1 MPVSLMRNG
10 LTAENSIFSQ
20 KPSINVKRSKFD
32 LSRLNCFTSDIGMLV
47 PVDLIPTLPGDVF
60 DLSCQ
65 YQIDFRPLLVPTL
78 TAYKVRVHYYY
89 CKMSDLYE
97 GWESFISKGR
107 SGNLSLVLPSIS
119 ASILNATNFSGLTD
133 PNFKSNDGSFSLY
146 NCSSLPAYLLG
157 KPHYLQDS
165 SSLFK
170 PFGSS
175 YSETGFSSSAVSALP
190 FFMYQ
195 KVYRSNYLDPNL
207 YSNGV
212 VKQNVWFPD
221 DLDSSLWRIGYSSSN
236 LYSDCRFVPINSSL
250 SGPSIANFVPIAQP
264 VSSSEQ
270 IGDTFV
276 NILQLRYAMFTNDM
290 FTTALPFLQR
300 GLQTSLDLDVNGVSL
315 TSTFQ
320 GIQDTLTFS
329 GSLGTSTVSLSGNTN
344 NSTIGI
350 NGDTGSSDVYF
361 TSINGA
367 KIKASAYDNESGHSL
382 MVDKSGQFYNANSS
396 GGSNYSYTITPTG
409 ISNTA
414 HTHSVNL
421 SNTHNHAF
429 SVTGGSH
436 THSFSIGDLTYTPR
450 GTVSSSLSSGGQVQ
464 FTAQNLRSL
473 LAMSVWQERN
483 ALTNGSYGQFIKVH
497 FDHNPNNK
505 WCEPIY
511 IGGVSSVF
519 NMSTVVQTSASVDG
533 STPQGNPSGL
543 GSSRSSDKVGRFTA
557 PDYGYIMA
565 IMSIIP
571 DTVYSTINEH
581 WTFETTPDDFYMP
594 EFEQL
599 SYQPIP
605 NKMLGDFGD
614 DNEGLFGYSNRY
626 VYMKQRDNVVRG
638 MFSLP
643 SDKNAYFHSYV
654 QQRAFTS
661 VPKLSQQFVTCYPPN
676 IDRSFLAYPGE
687 PCFLV
692 QFYSGVKAVRPMS
705 YASRPND
712 FGF

>member
-119 ASILNATNFSGLTD
+119 YGYGISDVGGLTD
-133 PNFKSNDGSFSLY
+133 PNFKTVSGKFNPRVPCSLFSYLCGKPLHVQDSASLY
-146 NCSSLPAYLLG
+146 
-157 KPHYLQDS
+157 
-165 SSLFK
+165 K
-170 PFGSS
+170 PFGES
-175 YSETGFSSSAVSALP
+175 YTSTGFSSPASVNVLP
-190 FFMYQ
+190 FLMYQ
-195 KVYRSNYLDPNL
+195 KIYRSNYLDPNL

-212 VKQNVWFPD
+212 VKQDIWFPD
-221 DLDSSLWRIGYSSSN
+221 DLDSSLWRFDFSSSN
-236 LYSDCRFVPINSSL
+236 FVFGYKFAPIGSSPN
-250 SGPSIANFVPIAQP
+250 GTIANFVPLAQP
-264 VSSSEQ
+264 VNSSEK
-270 IGDTFV
+270 IGDDFV

-344 NSTIGI
+344 NSTIGV
-350 NGDTGSSDVYF
+350 NGDTDSSDVYF
-361 TSINGA
+361 TSLNGA
-367 KIKASAYDNESGHSL
+367 TIKASAF
-382 MVDKSGQFYNANSS
+382 DKGSS
-396 GGSNYSYTITPTG
+396 GMVVVDTSGRVLNSNNDGGENYSYTITPTG
-409 ISNTA
+409 ISNTS
-414 HTHSVNL
+414 HSHSVNL

-429 SVTGGSH
+429 SVSGGSH
-436 THSFSIGDLTYTPR
+436 THALNVADLTYTPR

-519 NMSTVVQTSASVDG
+519 NMSTVVQTSASTEG

-543 GSSRSSDKVGRFTA
+543 GSSRSSDKIGRFTS

-581 WTFETTPDDFYMP
+581 WTFETTPDDFYFP

-605 NKMLGDFGD
+605 NKMLGDFRD

-626 VYMKQRDNVVRG
+626 VYMKQRDNIVRG

-676 IDRSFLAYPGE
+676 IDRSFLAYTGE

-692 QFYSGVKAVRPMS
+692 QFYSGVKAVRPLS

>member
-10 LTAENSIFSQ
+10 LTAENSLFSQ
-20 KPSINVKRSKFD
+20 KPSVNVKRSKFD

-107 SGNLSLVLPSIS
+107 SGNLALSLPGIS
-119 ASILNATNFSGLTD
+119 LANISKCKGLTD
-133 PNFKSNDGSFSLY
+133 SNFKSSDGTFQPDVPCSLY
-146 NCSSLPAYLLG
+146 SYLVG
-157 KPHYLQDS
+157 KPTKVQDS
-165 SSLFK
+165 ASLFK
-170 PFGSS
+170 PFGDS
-175 YSETGFSSSAVSALP
+175 YSDTGFSSSSVVSLP
-190 FFMYQ
+190 FLMYQ
-195 KVYRSNYLDPNL
+195 KIYRSNYLDPNL

-212 VKQNVWFPD
+212 VKSDVWFPD
-221 DLDSSLWRIGYSSSN
+221 DIDSSNWRASYSLSN
-236 LYSDCRFVPINSSL
+236 CYNGSFVPIGCEFPENE
-250 SGPSIANFVPIAQP
+250 IANFVPIAQP
-264 VSSSEQ
+264 VNGSPV
-270 IGDTFV
+270 GDNMV
-276 NILQLRYAMFTNDM
+276 NLLQLRYAMFTNDM

-300 GLQTSLDLDVNGVSL
+300 GPQTSLDLDVNGVTLS
-315 TSTFQ
+315 STFK
-320 GIQDTLTFS
+320 GIQDSLSFS
-329 GSLGTSTVSLSGNTN
+329 GSVGTSSVNVYGQSDNAKADLTGFSDMSIRAVNYDSSNPAIHVDSSDGLLKNAGTN
-344 NSTIGI
+344 GDNLTYKI
-350 NGDTGSSDVYF
+350 NGIPVVQAPHSHHFNV
-361 TSINGA
+361 
-367 KIKASAYDNESGHSL
+367 ESGVH
-382 MVDKSGQFYNANSS
+382 
-396 GGSNYSYTITPTG
+396 
-409 ISNTA
+409 
-414 HTHSVNL
+414 
-421 SNTHNHAF
+421 
-429 SVTGGSH
+429 SH
-436 THSFSIGDLTYTPR
+436 TLKLDNLLYTPR
-450 GTVSSSLSSGGQVQ
+450 GTVSSTLSKGGQVQ

-497 FDHNPNNK
+497 FDSSPNNK
-505 WCEPIY
+505 WCEPVY

-519 NMSTVVQTSASVDG
+519 NMSTVVQTSSSVDG
-533 STPQGNPSGL
+533 GTPQGNPSGL
-543 GSSRSSDKVGRFTA
+543 GSSRSSDFVGKFTS

-571 DTVYSTINEH
+571 DTVYTTINEH

-599 SYQPIP
+599 SYQPIL
-605 NKMLGDFGD
+605 NKMLGDFDYYGAND
-614 DNEGLFGYSNRY
+614 DLFGYSNRY
-626 VYMKQRDNVVRG
+626 VYLKQRDNVVRG
-638 MFSLP
+638 LFSLP
-643 SDKNAYFHSYV
+643 SSVNSYYHSYV
-654 QQRAFTS
+654 QQRAFLT

-705 YASRPND
+705 YSSRPND

>member
-107 SGNLSLVLPSIS
+107 SGNLSLSLPSIS
-119 ASILNATNFSGLTD
+119 TSFLSSEVVSGLTD
-133 PNFKSNDGSFSLY
+133 PNFKTSNGDFAPSVPCSLVSYLCGKPYFVQDSASLY
-146 NCSSLPAYLLG
+146 
-157 KPHYLQDS
+157 
-165 SSLFK
+165 K

-175 YSETGFSSSAVSALP
+175 YTKTGFNVPSICSLP
-190 FFMYQ
+190 FLMYQ
-195 KVYRSNYLDPNL
+195 KIYRSNYLDPNL

-212 VKQNVWFPD
+212 VKQDIWFPD
-221 DLDSSLWRIGYSSSN
+221 DLDSSLWRISYSCSN
-236 LYSDCRFVPINSSL
+236 LANGMSFVPIGSVPPSSNYI
-250 SGPSIANFVPIAQP
+250 SNFVPIAQP
-264 VSSSEQ
+264 VGSSEK
-270 IGDTFV
+270 IGDNRV
-276 NILQLRYAMFTNDM
+276 NLLQLRYAMFTNDM

-344 NSTIGI
+344 NSTIGVSSSSPLNI
-350 NGDTGSSDVYF
+350 EAVSYPLASSADVAVAPSTGFITNSANDGSYNSAFYLKNFNGV
-361 TSINGA
+361 
-367 KIKASAYDNESGHSL
+367 
-382 MVDKSGQFYNANSS
+382 
-396 GGSNYSYTITPTG
+396 
-409 ISNTA
+409 
-414 HTHSVNL
+414 
-421 SNTHNHAF
+421 NTHNHAF

-436 THSFSIGDLTYTPR
+436 THALNVADLTYTPR

-519 NMSTVVQTSASVDG
+519 NMSTVVQTSASTEG

-543 GSSRSSDKVGRFTA
+543 GSSRSSDKVGKFTA

-626 VYMKQRDNVVRG
+626 VYMKQRDNIVRG

-676 IDRSFLAYPGE
+676 IDRSFLAYTGE

>member
-107 SGNLSLVLPSIS
+107 SGNLSLNLPSIP
-119 ASILNATNFSGLTD
+119 ASILSASNFSGLTD
-133 PNFKSNDGSFSLY
+133 PNFKSVDGSYCLY
-146 NCSSLPAYLLG
+146 TPCSLPSYLLG
-157 KPHYLQDS
+157 KPHYVQDS
-165 SSLFK
+165 ASLFL

-175 YSETGFSSSAVSALP
+175 YSSTGFSVSSVNSLP
-190 FFMYQ
+190 FLMYQ
-195 KVYRSNYLDPNL
+195 KIYRSNYLDPNL

-212 VKQNVWFPD
+212 VKQDVWFPD
-221 DLDSSLWRIGYSSSN
+221 DLDSSLWRISYSSSN
-236 LYSDCRFVPINSSL
+236 LIDGYRFAPIGTHL
-250 SGPSIANFVPIAQP
+250 VGSIANFVPIAQP
-264 VSSSEQ
+264 VGSSSSV
-270 IGDTFV
+270 GDNYV
-276 NILQLRYAMFTNDM
+276 NLLQLRYAMFTNDM

-344 NSTIGI
+344 NSTIGV
-350 NGDTGSSDVYF
+350 SSSSPLNIEAVSYP
-361 TSINGA
+361 
-367 KIKASAYDNESGHSL
+367 L
-382 MVDKSGQFYNANSS
+382 NSS
-396 GGSNYSYTITPTG
+396 ADVAVAPSTGFLTNFNNEGSYNSSFYLKNFNG
-409 ISNTA
+409 
-414 HTHSVNL
+414 V
-421 SNTHNHAF
+421 NTHNHAF

-436 THSFSIGDLTYTPR
+436 THALNVADLTYTPR

-519 NMSTVVQTSASVDG
+519 NMSTVVQTSASTEG

-543 GSSRSSDKVGRFTA
+543 GSSRSSDKVGKFTS

-605 NKMLGDFGD
+605 NKMLGDFGG

-626 VYMKQRDNVVRG
+626 VYMKQRDNIVRG

-676 IDRSFLAYPGE
+676 IDRSFLAYTGE

>member
-107 SGNLSLVLPSIS
+107 SGNLSLNLPSIP
-119 ASILNATNFSGLTD
+119 ASILSASNFSGLTD
-133 PNFKSNDGSFSLY
+133 PNFKSVEGSYCLY
-146 NCSSLPAYLLG
+146 TPCSLPSYLLG
-157 KPHYLQDS
+157 KPHYVQDS
-165 SSLFK
+165 ASLFL

-175 YSETGFSSSAVSALP
+175 YSSTGFSVSSVNSLP
-190 FFMYQ
+190 FLMYQ
-195 KVYRSNYLDPNL
+195 KIYRSNYLDPNL

-212 VKQNVWFPD
+212 VKQDVWFPD
-221 DLDSSLWRIGYSSSN
+221 DLDSSLWRISYSSSN
-236 LYSDCRFVPINSSL
+236 LIDGCRFAPIGTHL
-250 SGPSIANFVPIAQP
+250 VGSIANFVPIAQP
-264 VSSSEQ
+264 VGSSSSV
-270 IGDTFV
+270 GDNYV
-276 NILQLRYAMFTNDM
+276 NLLQLRYAMFTNDM

-344 NSTIGI
+344 NSTIGV
-350 NGDTGSSDVYF
+350 SSSSPLNIEAVSYP
-361 TSINGA
+361 
-367 KIKASAYDNESGHSL
+367 L
-382 MVDKSGQFYNANSS
+382 NSS
-396 GGSNYSYTITPTG
+396 ADVAVAPSTG
-409 ISNTA
+409 FLTNFNNEGYYNSSFYLKNFNG
-414 HTHSVNL
+414 V
-421 SNTHNHAF
+421 NTHNHAF

-436 THSFSIGDLTYTPR
+436 THALNVADLTYTPR

-519 NMSTVVQTSASVDG
+519 NMSTVVQTSASTEG

-543 GSSRSSDKVGRFTA
+543 GSSRSSDKVGKFTS

-605 NKMLGDFGD
+605 NKMLGDFGG

-626 VYMKQRDNVVRG
+626 VYMKQRDNIVRG

-676 IDRSFLAYPGE
+676 IDRSFLAYTGE

>member
-20 KPSINVKRSKFD
+20 KPSVNVKRSKFD

-89 CKMSDLYE
+89 CKMSDLFE

-107 SGNLSLVLPSIS
+107 SGNLSLTLPVIS
-119 ASILNATNFSGLTD
+119 SDFLSSSDFGGLTD
-133 PNFKSNDGSFSLY
+133 PNFKSSNGDFAPFVPCSLVSYLCGKPYFVQDSASLY
-146 NCSSLPAYLLG
+146 L
-157 KPHYLQDS
+157 
-165 SSLFK
+165 

-175 YSETGFSSSAVSALP
+175 YSKTGFSVSSVSSLP
-190 FFMYQ
+190 FLMYQ
-195 KVYRSNYLDPNL
+195 KIYRSNYLDPNL

-212 VKQNVWFPD
+212 VKQDIWFPD
-221 DLDSSLWRIGYSSSN
+221 DLDSSLWRISYSCSN
-236 LYSDCRFVPINSSL
+236 LSGGMSFVPIGSSF
-250 SGPSIANFVPIAQP
+250 PSSSAISNFVPIAQP
-264 VSSSEQ
+264 VDSSEA
-270 IGDTFV
+270 IGDNRV
-276 NILQLRYAMFTNDM
+276 NLLQLRYAMFTNDM

-315 TSTFQ
+315 TSTFK

-329 GSLGTSTVSLSGNTN
+329 GSIGTSSVSLSGTSGTSSSISDQSTGVVISVPSSGYTADTFALSGFSPVVGVSSKKNLIYQTDN
-344 NSTIGI
+344 GVSSNFGIYGLNSSH
-350 NGDTGSSDVYF
+350 N
-361 TSINGA
+361 
-367 KIKASAYDNESGHSL
+367 HSL
-382 MVDKSGQFYNANSS
+382 SLN
-396 GGSNYSYTITPTG
+396 
-409 ISNTA
+409 
-414 HTHSVNL
+414 
-421 SNTHNHAF
+421 
-429 SVTGGSH
+429 GGSH
-436 THSFSIGDLTYTPR
+436 SHSLSIGNLTYTPR
-450 GTVSSSLSSGGQVQ
+450 GSVNSVLSSGGQVQ

-497 FDHNPNNK
+497 FDHSPNNR
-505 WCEPIY
+505 WFEPVY

-519 NMSTVVQTSASVDG
+519 NMSTVVQTSASTEG

-543 GSSRSSDKVGRFTA
+543 GSSRSSDRVGKFTS

-581 WTFETTPDDFYMP
+581 WTFETSPDDFYMP

-614 DNEGLFGYSNRY
+614 DNDGLFGYSNRY
-626 VYMKQRDNVVRG
+626 VYMKQRDNIVRG

-705 YASRPND
+705 YASRPNN

>member
-47 PVDLIPTLPGDVF
+47 PIDLIPTLPGDVF

-119 ASILNATNFSGLTD
+119 ACYGLSDIGGLTD
-133 PNFKSNDGSFSLY
+133 PNFKSVSGEFNPRVPCSLY
-146 NCSSLPAYLLG
+146 SYLCG
-157 KPHYLQDS
+157 KPLHVQDS
-165 SSLFK
+165 ASLYK
-170 PFGSS
+170 PFGES
-175 YSETGFSSSAVSALP
+175 YTPTGFSSPTSVNALP
-190 FFMYQ
+190 FLMYQ
-195 KVYRSNYLDPNL
+195 KIYRSNYLDPNL

-212 VKQNVWFPD
+212 VKQDIWFPD
-221 DLDSSLWRIGYSSSN
+221 DLDSSLWRFNFSSSN
-236 LYSDCRFVPINSSL
+236 LFLGYKFAPIGSSPK
-250 SGPSIANFVPIAQP
+250 GTIANFVPVAQP
-264 VSSSEQ
+264 VNSSEK
-270 IGDTFV
+270 IGDDFV
-276 NILQLRYAMFTNDM
+276 NLLQLRYAMFTNDM

-350 NGDTGSSDVYF
+350 NGDTGNSDVYF
-361 TSINGA
+361 TSLNGA
-367 KIKASAYDNESGHSL
+367 KIKASSFNPSYPTVSINDSGF
-382 MVDKSGQFYNANSS
+382 VENRSS
-396 GGSNYSYTITPTG
+396 TSDVLNTSYTITPTG

-414 HTHSVNL
+414 HSHSVNL

-436 THSFSIGDLTYTPR
+436 THALNVADLTYTPR

-519 NMSTVVQTSASVDG
+519 NMSTVVQTSASAEG

-543 GSSRSSDKVGRFTA
+543 GSSRSSDKIGKFTA

-614 DNEGLFGYSNRY
+614 DNDGLFGYSNRY
-626 VYMKQRDNVVRG
+626 VYMKQRDNIVRG

-676 IDRSFLAYPGE
+676 IDRSFLAYTGE

>member
-107 SGNLSLVLPSIS
+107 SGNLSLSLPVVHS
-119 ASILNATNFSGLTD
+119 SILSSPSFSGLSD
-133 PNFKSNDGSFSLY
+133 PNFRSSSGKYALFTP
-146 NCSSLPAYLLG
+146 CSLPSYLLG
-157 KPHYLQDS
+157 KPFFIQDS
-165 SSLFK
+165 ASLYK
-170 PFGSS
+170 PFGESS
-175 YSETGFSSSAVSALP
+175 SETGFSVSSVNILP
-190 FFMYQ
+190 FLMYQ
-195 KVYRSNYLDPNL
+195 KIYRSNYIDPNL

-212 VKQNVWFPD
+212 VKQDIWFPD
-221 DLDSSLWRIGYSSSN
+221 DMDSSLWRVNYSSSN
-236 LYSDCRFVPINSSL
+236 LLQDYLFVPINHSLPL
-250 SGPSIANFVPIAQP
+250 SGTVVSNFVPIAQP
-264 VSSSEQ
+264 VNSDSQ
-270 IGDTFV
+270 IGDNCV
-276 NILQLRYAMFTNDM
+276 NLLQLRYAMFTNDM

-329 GSLGTSTVSLSGNTN
+329 GSLGTSTVSLSGNTD

-350 NGDTGSSDVYF
+350 NGDTDSSDVYF
-361 TSINGA
+361 TSLNGA
-367 KIKASAYDNESGHSL
+367 KIKAAASKNPSDLY
-382 MVDKSGQFYNANSS
+382 V
-396 GGSNYSYTITPTG
+396 GSNQIVYNSTDDGLNASYTIIPTG

-414 HTHSVNL
+414 HSHSVNL

-436 THSFSIGDLTYTPR
+436 THALNVADLTYTPR

-519 NMSTVVQTSASVDG
+519 NMSTVVQTSASTEG

-543 GSSRSSDKVGRFTA
+543 GSSRSSDKVGKFTA

-605 NKMLGDFGD
+605 NKMLGDFGN

-626 VYMKQRDNVVRG
+626 VYMKQRDNIVRG
-638 MFSLP
+638 MFCLP

-654 QQRAFTS
+654 QQRAFTT

-676 IDRSFLAYPGE
+676 IDRSFLAYTGE